1 LAMDDFGTGAS
12 SLSCLRDYPFDT
24 IKIDRSFVSDL
35 AIGSDEL
42 AVLHSTIMLV
52 ENLGMS
58 SVAEGVEHASHVAV
72 LQSLGCRFAQGYFL
86 SRPVHPDA
94 LLTALDKTVLVRGE
108 QEPELVS

>member
-1 LAMDDFGTGAS
+1 M
-12 SLSCLRDYPFDT
+12 
-24 IKIDRSFVSDL
+24 SDL
-35 AIGSDEL
+35 ATGSDEL

-72 LQSLGCRFAQGYFL
+72 LQSLGCRFAQGYYL

-94 LLTALDKTVLVRGE
+94 LLKALEKPALERAA
-108 QEPELVS
+108 QEAEPIT